1 MHDIIRAWKDEDYRD
16 EIGADP
22 AAHPAGIV
30 DLTAAIRSASLGDLA
45 GTKAMV
51 ASECEISHCAD
62 ICSATTCFDAVGLV
76 SWDDPAL
83 AGV

>member
-16 EIGADP
+16 EMGADP

-30 DLTAAIRSASLGDLA
+30 DLTAAIRSAGLGALA